1 MPKECVVITPYD
13 SNIKYK
19 YSLKRLFYSNKLK
32 NSLKYP
38 YNYCIFPN
46 TISSSQT
53 PLKCFILLKEVI
65 YPGTS
70 IDTHIGGFKYIDS
83 KGFFNHRILCVPN
96 SNIKI
101 NDITDV
107 PHFTLE
113 EIKLFML
120 QYYHYN
126 KSGKIKFKGF
136 FDKKEANDIYKNS
149 FIRYNIKNMASCVDK
164 RQVFGG
170 LFKKIYKSSNNI
182 NGGRSQSAQLRSKN
196 RFKR

>member
-32 NSLKYP
+32 NSQKYP

-46 TISSSQT
+46 TISSSKK
-53 PLKCFILLKEVI
+53 PLKCFVLLKEVI

-70 IDTHIGGFKYIDS
+70 IDTHIIGGFKYIDS
-83 KGFFNHRILCVPN
+83 KGYFNHRILCVPN

-107 PHFTLE
+107 PHFSLE
-113 EIKLFML
+113 EIKLFMF
-120 QYYHYN
+120 QYHHNN
-126 KSGKIKFKGF
+126 KNEKIKFKGF
-136 FDKKEANDIYKNS
+136 YDKREANEIYKNS
-149 FIRYNIKNMASCVDK
+149 LIRYNIQKINNSTSDEESH
-164 RQVFGG
+164 RFGS
-170 LFKKIYKSSNNI
+170 LFKKIYKSSNNV
-182 NGGRSQSAQLRSKN
+182 GRSKSAVMIKAM
-196 RFKR
+196 K